1 MKKILFTYL
10 ILLCAQLSIAQDP
23 KVTSIINFTGTI
35 GNYPVE
41 MQFRLV
47 QKKDSI
53 DGEYYYVKSGREN
66 KIFISGTFKN
76 GNLLLE
82 ETAYDSKTKKY
93 LPSGYF
99 KITAIKNTTISGT
112 WGKNKGEATKPNA
125 LKVKLV
131 CRENLDV
138 FDPFKFKY
146 SITKKQANYE
156 NMSEVAAS
164 YYSITSFTIDSNNNN
179 PQKINGF
186 KELDLLDETGEIELE
201 DVNFDGYLD
210 VKLMINYPDMSKG
223 DYSYIYYIYD
233 LKQAKF
239 IRNFVLDDIGVAFFD
254 APSQTVFKYDADGS
268 GNEGTNTYKWQKDN
282 LYLMKEERVYEGD
295 NFVHYKEYKIV
306 NGKSVLTKNYKKKE

>member
-1 MKKILFTYL
+1 MQKLLFTC
-10 ILLCAQLSIAQDP
+10 LLFLFAKFAVAQEP
-23 KVTSIINFTGTI
+23 KVTSIINFTGAI
-35 GNYPVE
+35 GTYPIE

-82 ETAYDSKTKKY
+82 ESAYDSKTEKY
-93 LPSGYF
+93 LSSGYF
-99 KITAIKNTTISGT
+99 KITAIKNTIISGT
-112 WGKNKGEATKPNA
+112 WGKNKIEATKPNA

-156 NMSEVAAS
+156 NMSKIAAS

-179 PQKINGF
+179 PQKITGF
-186 KELDLLDETGEIELE
+186 KELDLVDEAGEVELE

-268 GNEGTNTYKWQKDN
+268 GNEGTNTYKWQNDK

-306 NGKSVLTKNYKKKE
+306 NGKSVEVKSYKKKE

>member
-1 MKKILFTYL
+1 MQKLLFTC
-10 ILLCAQLSIAQDP
+10 LLFLFAKFAVAQEP
-23 KVTSIINFTGTI
+23 KVTSIINFTGAI
-35 GNYPVE
+35 GTYPIE

-53 DGEYYYVKSGREN
+53 DGEYYYVKSGRDN
-66 KIFISGTFKN
+66 KIFVSGTFKN

-82 ETAYDSKTKKY
+82 ESAYDSKTEKY
-93 LPSGYF
+93 LSSGYF
-99 KITAIKNTTISGT
+99 IITAIKNTTISGT
-112 WGKNKGEATKPNA
+112 WGKNKSEATKPNA

-156 NMSEVAAS
+156 NMSKVAAS
-164 YYSITSFTIDSNNNN
+164 YYSITSFTINSNNNN
-179 PQKINGF
+179 PQKITGF
-186 KELDLLDETGEIELE
+186 KELDLVDEAGEVELE

-268 GNEGTNTYKWQKDN
+268 GNEGTKTYKWQNDK

-295 NFVHYKEYKIV
+295 NFVHFKEYKV
-306 NGKSVLTKNYKKKE
+306 VDGKSVEVKSYKKKE